1 MKRQNGQK
9 RGIRATIPRM
19 DASPGTATTTV
30 RVLALPESSPGVVY
44 GIYEVLHAVGTA
56 WSHVTGEPSDVTP
69 FDVRI
74 AGRTSPLPSFLD
86 IPVTPHVGL
95 EPTPPRISIVCDINL
110 PRGTDPRGRWP
121 LEAAWL
127 ASSHAAGT
135 FVCSVCT
142 GSLLLADAGL
152 LNGVEATT
160 HWVACD
166 LFSRYYPDVRLNA
179 ARVLLPAG
187 PEHRIV
193 TSGGA
198 ASWEDLVLYIVA
210 RFCGEAEAR
219 RLAKIFLLGD
229 RREGQLPFA
238 AVVPRQHDDA
248 VVASCEAWI
257 RERLADPNPVAG
269 MVQQSGLPERTFKR
283 RFATATGSSP
293 LDYVHTLR
301 IEVAR
306 QRLETTSEA
315 TDDVAAAV
323 GYDDPA
329 FFRRLFKRR
338 TGVTP
343 ARYRTRFRAVV
354 PRATAYGPR

>member
-1 MKRQNGQK
+1 
-9 RGIRATIPRM
+9 M
-19 DASPGTATTTV
+19 DVSPGASPISV
-30 RVLALPESSPGVVY
+30 RVLALPESSPAVVY
-44 GIYEVLHAVGTA
+44 GVYEVLHAVGTA
-56 WSHVTGEPSDVTP
+56 WSHVTGESSDVTP
-69 FDVRI
+69 LDVRI
-74 AGRTSPLPSFLD
+74 AGRSSPLQSFLD
-86 IPVTPHVGL
+86 IPVAPHVGL
-95 EPTPPRISIVCDINL
+95 EPAAPGIAIVCDINL
-110 PRGTDPRGRWP
+110 PRDADPRGRWP
-121 LEAAWL
+121 REATWL

-135 FVCSVCT
+135 LVCSVCT
-142 GSLLLADAGL
+142 GSLVLADAGL
-152 LNGVEATT
+152 LEGVEATT

-166 LFSRYYPDVRLNA
+166 VFSRYYPGVRLNA

-219 RLAKIFLLGD
+219 RLAKVFVLGD
-229 RREGQLPFA
+229 RSEGQLPFA
-238 AVVPRQHDDA
+238 AVVPRRHDDA
-248 VVASCEAWI
+248 VVAQCEAWI
-257 RERLADPNPVAG
+257 RERLADPNPVGG
-269 MVQQSGLPERTFKR
+269 MIRQSGLPERTFKR
-283 RFATATGSSP
+283 RFASATGASP

-301 IEVAR
+301 IEAAK

-315 TDDVAAAV
+315 TADVAAAV

-343 ARYRTRFRAVV
+343 ARYRTRFRALV
-354 PRATAYGPR
+354 PRS

>member
-1 MKRQNGQK
+1 
-9 RGIRATIPRM
+9 M
-19 DASPGTATTTV
+19 DVSLGTTPTTV
-30 RVLALPESSPGVVY
+30 RVLALPESSPAVVY
-44 GIYEVLHAVGTA
+44 GLYEVLHAVGTA

-69 FDVRI
+69 FDARI
-74 AGRTSPLPSFLD
+74 AARTSPLSSFLD
-86 IPVTPHVGL
+86 IPINSHVGL
-95 EPTPPRISIVCDINL
+95 EPTPPRIAIVCDINL
-110 PRGTDPRGRWP
+110 PAGADPRGRWP

-127 ASSHAAGT
+127 ASCHAAGT

-152 LNGVEATT
+152 LDGVEATT

-166 LFSRYYPDVRLNA
+166 LFSRYYPGVRLNA

-210 RFCGEAEAR
+210 RFCDEAEAR
-219 RLAKIFLLGD
+219 RLAKVFLLGD
-229 RREGQLPFA
+229 RSEGQLPFA
-238 AVVPRQHDDA
+238 TVVPRRHDDA

-257 RERLADPNPVAG
+257 RERLAHPNPVAG
-269 MVQQSGLPERTFKR
+269 MVHRSGLPERTFKR
-283 RFATATGSSP
+283 RFSRATGTSP

-301 IEVAR
+301 VEAAK
-306 QRLETTSEA
+306 QRLESTKEA

-343 ARYRTRFRAVV
+343 ARYRTRFRALI
-354 PRATAYGPR
+354 PRS